1 MKAIRIGKNFYEFFE
16 TKEIGGQ
23 QIEVSIGFDSYTN
36 TLQYEQEVEAK
47 LLNIKQRK
55 LAIENL
61 GMTEDDV
68 DIVVGE

>member
-1 MKAIRIGKNFYEFFE
+1 MKAVKINKNFYEFFE

-23 QIEVSIGFDSYTN
+23 QVEVSIGFDSYTN

-47 LLNIKQRK
+47 LLNIRQRR

-61 GMTEDDV
+61 GMTEE
-68 DIVVGE
+68 DIDIIVE